1 MKQKKET
8 MSLWQERLEK
18 NLSAYAAEQEKMQRR
33 EAQYRG
39 ERKLT
44 PLTENDRKYGYQKET
59 SHVWN
64 ITAENI
70 ESEIDSSIPMPK
82 VTPMR
87 REDEHLARM
96 IENMLRNELD
106 RLPTEELNDESE
118 RITYKQGGC
127 LYLPE
132 WDTSKRTHTTVGEN
146 TLKCVHP
153 MQFVPQNG
161 VQEIDEM
168 EYYFWLIPVT
178 KGYVRRRYGVDVG
191 DMQEEM
197 PEVRSEEESTAEDVV
212 TLKIAEYRNE
222 DGGVGRFAWVGN
234 LEVENLQDCQ
244 ARILRRCKKCGQ
256 TEADSAYIDLSEP
269 TQDGSYPEDAEKRKP
284 RKGVCSFCGENSW
297 EDVVETS
304 RKVRLDEL
312 DELGVNP
319 AITQRLRAEH
329 GFGRI
334 FYQPEEQAMPQ
345 EPTGMPTEQEPMGSL
360 GAQEVPAMQTM
371 PTPEM
376 QPPAVQEMP
385 TEQEPGDEEIEI
397 PYYKPDIFMAVLRR
411 NVTAHGKFLGESDC
425 DKIADQQNTINRL
438 EQKTID
444 RLMKAGSK
452 ITLPDSTHLRVDPQ
466 DNGIWYVGNAADA
479 SLIAVRDFQADIT
492 PNMAMLTQA
501 YEESRRLIGMT
512 DSYQGRTDPT
522 AQSGKAKEFAAAQ
535 SAGRLES
542 KRVLKKAAYA
552 RIFERMFKNQLA
564 YCEEK
569 RPLRFRD
576 EKGNQE
582 YEEWNSYAFLRMDDA
597 GELYW
602 NDQFLFSCDDASG
615 LATNREAMWQE
626 TTAHLQSG
634 AFGDP
639 RSIDTLILYWTK
651 MEEDHFPGAGKIKSL
666 MEQRREEQLQQQ
678 MLMMQAQMAMQKPTE
693 MGG

>member
-8 MSLWQERLEK
+8 VSLWQERLEK

-234 LEVENLQDCQ
+234 LEVENLPDCQ

-284 RKGVCSFCGENSW
+284 RKGVCSFCGSRSW

-304 RKVRLDEL
+304 RRVRLDEL

-329 GFGRI
+329 GFGKI
-334 FYQPEEQAMPQ
+334 FYRPEEQITEPAAMDA
-345 EPTGMPTEQEPMGSL
+345 MQEPMGSL
-360 GAQEVPAMQTM
+360 GAQEVPMQEIA
-371 PTPEM
+371 PAEEAPAPE
-376 QPPAVQEMP
+376 AESY
-385 TEQEPGDEEIEI
+385 EEEIEI
-397 PYYKPDIFMAVLRR
+397 PYYKPDIFPAVLRR

-452 ITLPDSTHLRVDPQ
+452 ITLPDTTHLRVDPQ

-666 MEQRREEQLQQQ
+666 MEQRREEQIQQQ
-678 MLMMQAQMAMQKPTE
+678 MLMMQMQAAMPQQI
-693 MGG
+693 GG

>member
-8 MSLWQERLEK
+8 VSLWQERLEK

-234 LEVENLQDCQ
+234 LEVENLPDCQ

-284 RKGVCSFCGENSW
+284 RKGVCSFCGANSW

-360 GAQEVPAMQTM
+360 GAQEVPMQEIA
-371 PTPEM
+371 PAEEAPAPE
-376 QPPAVQEMP
+376 AERY
-385 TEQEPGDEEIEI
+385 EEEIEI
-397 PYYKPDIFMAVLRR
+397 PYYKPDIFPAVLRR

-569 RPLRFRD
+569 RPLRYRD
-576 EKGNQE
+576 DQGNQE

-666 MEQRREEQLQQQ
+666 MEQRREEQIQQQ
-678 MLMMQAQMAMQKPTE
+678 MLMMQMQAAMPQQI
-693 MGG
+693 GG

>member
-8 MSLWQERLEK
+8 VSLWQERLEK

-106 RLPTEELNDESE
+106 RLPTEEINDESE

-234 LEVENLQDCQ
+234 LEVENLPDCQ

-284 RKGVCSFCGENSW
+284 RKGVCSFCGSRSW

-329 GFGRI
+329 GFGKI
-334 FYQPEEQAMPQ
+334 FYRPEEQITEPAAMDA
-345 EPTGMPTEQEPMGSL
+345 MQEPMGSL
-360 GAQEVPAMQTM
+360 GAQEVPMQEIA
-371 PTPEM
+371 PAEEAPAPE
-376 QPPAVQEMP
+376 AESY
-385 TEQEPGDEEIEI
+385 EEEIEI
-397 PYYKPDIFMAVLRR
+397 PYYKPDIFPAVLRR

-452 ITLPDSTHLRVDPQ
+452 ITLPDTTHLRVDPQ

-666 MEQRREEQLQQQ
+666 MEQRREEQIQQQ
-678 MLMMQAQMAMQKPTE
+678 MLMMQMQAAMPQQI
-693 MGG
+693 GG